1 MTFNAGNNKRL
12 KLANPATGR
21 SAGVAGLAKPGFS
34 LLELILA
41 LALTVVV
48 GGMIITGI
56 RVYMVQ
62 LNRQQSN
69 IERQTVARS
78 SLNMVAS
85 DLRAALQYKAN
96 DYSGLYE
103 LFESQALAA
112 GTVTAEEIEEEEEED
127 GDLVADEE
135 VVDFRPSFIGSANA
149 IRLDVSRLPRLDQY
163 NPLITSVNQED
174 RTPSDIRSISYF
186 FSDQPGRSQEQVD
199 FSPTDV
205 TGGLYRRSI
214 DRAVANFAGEDSIV
228 DFPDERSELVAAEV
242 SEIGFRY
249 FDGEGWVDN
258 WDSEESGGFP
268 SAVEISIVINP
279 FRSQGSSS
287 QGSDTRTESQ
297 AGEFHRLV
305 VHLPMAELPPEEED
319 SP

>member
-1 MTFNAGNNKRL
+1 VTFNAGNNKRL

-48 GGMIITGI
+48 GGMIMTGI

-112 GTVTAEEIEEEEEED
+112 GTVTAEEIEEEED

-135 VVDFRPSFIGSANA
+135 VVDSH
-149 IRLDVSRLPRLDQY
+149 
-163 NPLITSVNQED
+163 
-174 RTPSDIRSISYF
+174 RSIKKTERRRTF
-186 FSDQPGRSQEQVD
+186 GRSAT
-199 FSPTDV
+199 F
-205 TGGLYRRSI
+205 L
-214 DRAVANFAGEDSIV
+214 A
-228 DFPDERSELVAAEV
+228 
-242 SEIGFRY
+242 
-249 FDGEGWVDN
+249 
-258 WDSEESGGFP
+258 
-268 SAVEISIVINP
+268 INP
-279 FRSQGSSS
+279 AGPKSKSTFRQP
-287 QGSDTRTESQ
+287 T
-297 AGEFHRLV
+297 
-305 VHLPMAELPPEEED
+305 
-319 SP
+319 